1 MQTLA
6 NCMKQKMIEKG
17 ASMFV
22 HVSDVEP
29 TQVNNLVS
37 ERLLLPKVKS
47 KGGNV
52 EAVHWTLRPGGK
64 FTIPSVDRREGAL
77 YVISGRGLLQP
88 RDEEAT
94 RGVTLYAD
102 MAFWFAKGAFVMSN
116 KGEGEMRVLLVTTT
130 VERDHYEFTRPR
142 MQYFHSAPLRL
153 QAGYVARAMFS
164 TQEIATC
171 GGLRTHAM
179 EVETLSPN
187 YEAALHVDPEEVLY
201 LLRGEG
207 EMETG
212 GKREKIRP
220 GTLVYSPD
228 HIPHGMWNTSNI
240 DNMEYMVIEFNE
252 LRKRFSPLIS
262 EIAE

>member
-1 MQTLA
+1 
-6 NCMKQKMIEKG
+6 
-17 ASMFV
+17 MFV
-22 HVSDVEP
+22 NVNDVKP
-29 TQVNNLVS
+29 TQINDLVL
-37 ERLLLPKVKS
+37 ERVLLPKKES

-52 EAVHWTLRPGGK
+52 EAVHWVLLPGGQ

-77 YVISGRGLLQP
+77 YVISGRGLLQS
-88 RDEEAT
+88 RDGDAT

-116 KGEGEMRVLLVTTT
+116 KSEGEMRVLLVTTT

-142 MQYFHSAPLRL
+142 MQYFHCAPLRL
-153 QAGYVARAMFS
+153 QSGYVARAMFS
-164 TQEIATC
+164 TQEIATS

-179 EVETLSPN
+179 EVETLAPN

-201 LLRGEG
+201 VLRGQG

-212 GKREKIRP
+212 GKREDIGP

-228 HIPHGMWNTSNI
+228 HTPHGLWNTSNI

-252 LRKRFSPLIS
+252 LSKRFGPVVSDISP
-262 EIAE
+262 